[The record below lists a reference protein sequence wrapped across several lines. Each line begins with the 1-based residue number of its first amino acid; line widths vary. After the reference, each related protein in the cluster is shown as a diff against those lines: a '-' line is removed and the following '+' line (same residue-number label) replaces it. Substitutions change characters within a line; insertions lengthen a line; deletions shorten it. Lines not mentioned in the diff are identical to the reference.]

1 MTKQYGLLNTINM
14 NILIKTVLSVCVFS
28 LINIKLSAQ
37 DRFNNSPGTTLIG
50 AGWNVGTVG
59 ANVKAG
65 KFLKNNFLVGV
76 NGEILHEISLKP
88 NLQIKKE
95 AGLFARKYI
104 NTHPLSFYLQGGVA
118 YGRFEDSGDLDFDIE
133 NSNIKQTKVYN
144 RLKINASVGAEL
156 KLSKRFSLEGE
167 WMQGKILNSPWWTQ
181 SIKTSLNYR
190 ILK

>member
-1 MTKQYGLLNTINM
+1 M
-14 NILIKTVLSVCVFS
+14 NILIKTVLSACVFS
-28 LINIKLSAQ
+28 LINLQLSAQ
-37 DRFNNSPGTTLIG
+37 DRFNNSPGSALIG
-50 AGWNVGTVG
+50 VGWNVGTMG

-118 YGRFEDSGDLDFDIE
+118 YGRFEDSGDLDFNIDNPEREE
-133 NSNIKQTKVYN
+133 NKVYN
-144 RLKINASVGAEL
+144 RLKLNASMGAEL
-156 KLSKRFSLEGE
+156 RLSKWLSLEGE